1 MTDIFDPSVA
11 WADLEASVASTAA
24 PSPERGVVRR
34 HEFYK
39 PLADAADTFVREAQ
53 DSRRIYTGIP
63 RFDAEMRGIGA
74 GHLCV
79 IVGYSHSGK
88 TQLLLHWLRSNR
100 EKRIV
105 MYEPDEPAT
114 LTLTKLTAVTSGV
127 GAKELEAR
135 VAEGDRSAI
144 DLLRATAL
152 DEFPN
157 LAVFD
162 KPLTPNLM
170 ERGYDEVCDVWG
182 AAPELVVVDY
192 VDLVQAG
199 ETAQSKL
206 DYIKGFGSR
215 HEVPMIAIHQ
225 TSRSA
230 GAEGR
235 AMTISSGNYGGEQ
248 HATFMVGVRRKKSA
262 LQAELAEQRQRWE
275 RGSEA
280 AHDRI
285 QELEHDLRIHEYTI
299 TANLVKN
306 KRPGGGLIDD
316 LDFELDTETGRIY
329 PLDVGDL
336 PGQYQQ
342 RIASLR
348 SAPTDPRPA
357 QPSGE
362 ATTFFDGEF

>member
-1 MTDIFDPSVA
+1 
-11 WADLEASVASTAA
+11 
-24 PSPERGVVRR
+24 
-34 HEFYK
+34 
-39 PLADAADTFVREAQ
+39 
-53 DSRRIYTGIP
+53 
-63 RFDAEMRGIGA
+63 MRGIGA
-74 GHLCV
+74 GHLCL

-127 GAKELEAR
+127 GARELEAR
-135 VAEGDRSAI
+135 VAADDQEAI
-144 DLLRATAL
+144 RLLRATAL
-152 DEFPN
+152 EEFPN

-162 KPLTPNLM
+162 KPLTPQLM
-170 ERGYDEVCDVWG
+170 ERGYDEVCEVWG
-182 AAPELVVVDY
+182 DAPELVIVDY

-199 ETAQSKL
+199 ETVQAKL

-235 AMTISSGNYGGEQ
+235 TMTISSGNYGGEQ
-248 HATFMVGVRRKKSA
+248 HATFLVGVRRKKSA
-262 LQAELAEQRQRWE
+262 LLAELAEQRQRWE

-280 AHDRI
+280 AYDRI
-285 QELEHDLRIHEYTI
+285 QELEHDLRIHEFTL

-306 KRPGGGLIDD
+306 KRPGGGLIDE

-342 RIASLR
+342 RIA
-348 SAPTDPRPA
+348 AMKPP
-357 QPSGE
+357 
-362 ATTFFDGEF
+362 ATTPPPTYTDTSFFDGEF